1 VSTPGLGRDR
11 VDPNGSNNTLVTWVL
26 CWSGN
31 ETAAFDLVLP
41 GR

>member
-1 VSTPGLGRDR
+1 MGRDR

-31 ETAAFDLVLP
+31 YLNTVVWRFGTSASSW
-41 GR
+41 